1 MSVEFLSLINTKT
14 LTLVTNIMTNLKV
27 NKFWLELHLV
37 IKKVIKKKKEKN
49 VLEARNE
56 VQGTNELI
64 KTKK

>member
-1 MSVEFLSLINTKT
+1 
-14 LTLVTNIMTNLKV
+14 MTNLKV